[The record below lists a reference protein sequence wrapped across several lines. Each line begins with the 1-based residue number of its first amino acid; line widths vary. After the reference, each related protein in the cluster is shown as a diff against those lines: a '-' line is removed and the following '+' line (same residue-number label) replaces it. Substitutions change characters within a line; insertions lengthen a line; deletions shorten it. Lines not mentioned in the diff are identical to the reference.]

1 MPPKPSRKQARA
13 LMAIRLKP
21 AAIEKVDSTSSTVNT
36 CDQCCHYNI
45 KCVPTDGGTRCSN
58 CKVKHYKC
66 LLIPLKEG
74 LEEKGGSSA
83 MCHLKTAA
91 GGRAKVQEKK
101 EAA

>member
-1 MPPKPSRKQARA
+1 M
-13 LMAIRLKP
+13 
-21 AAIEKVDSTSSTVNT
+21 
-36 CDQCCHYNI
+36 
-45 KCVPTDGGTRCSN
+45 
-58 CKVKHYKC
+58 KHYKC

-83 MCHLKTAA
+83 MRRLKTAA